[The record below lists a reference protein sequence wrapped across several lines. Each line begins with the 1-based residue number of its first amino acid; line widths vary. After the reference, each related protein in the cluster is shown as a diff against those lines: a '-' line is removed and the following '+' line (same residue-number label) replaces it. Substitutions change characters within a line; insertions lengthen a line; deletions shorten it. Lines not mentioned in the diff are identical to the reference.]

1 MTPSRARRISGGAV
15 PPNASTRDAVDD
27 MLRQACHGHAHLGA
41 TVAIAYGYR
50 IRAYRLAVD
59 RDAKRCTGF
68 VLAPVAPPD
77 GALLVIDDFE
87 AALELGAGKLG
98 PSRTTV
104 C

>member
-1 MTPSRARRISGGAV
+1 MTPSRSRMISEGAV

-27 MLRQACHGHAHLGA
+27 MLRQARHGHAHLGA
-41 TVAIAYGYR
+41 TVAIAYGYS
-50 IRAYRLAVD
+50 IRAHRLAVD

-87 AALELGAGKLG
+87 AALALRADHLCLLGQ
-98 PSRTTV
+98 
-104 C
+104 